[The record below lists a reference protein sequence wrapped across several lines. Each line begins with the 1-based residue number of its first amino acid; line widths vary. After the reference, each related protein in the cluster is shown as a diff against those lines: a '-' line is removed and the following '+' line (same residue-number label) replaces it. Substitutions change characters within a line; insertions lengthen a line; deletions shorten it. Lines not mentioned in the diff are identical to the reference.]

1 MRQQATDFPTE
12 EEANNC
18 TINKKEKK
26 PPPATWQR
34 IIKEVDNSQVSTS
47 PSRGLSH
54 RRQNQKIHQTSLAI
68 RSLPC
73 RAKLWWFFLEPAE
86 MTTKA
91 QWLILI
97 TFGDALE
104 NQDCGFPF
112 IGFFPANCEGEE
124 GFTEREMRR
133 TESLEP
139 PRNCPVSLPPLSQ
152 QSDSLHPWKNMKS
165 SSHQIKDVPVCCGN
179 PPMNP
184 VLTIS

>member
-1 MRQQATDFPTE
+1 MEQVSSRVKSRSDPEIPGKFRPERSGRNQCVPFRVKATKSKTQANNCTATDFPTE

-91 QWLILI
+91 QWLEINAVL
-97 TFGDALE
+97 F
-104 NQDCGFPF
+104 
-112 IGFFPANCEGEE
+112 
-124 GFTEREMRR
+124 
-133 TESLEP
+133 
-139 PRNCPVSLPPLSQ
+139 
-152 QSDSLHPWKNMKS
+152 DSPH
-165 SSHQIKDVPVCCGN
+165 
-179 PPMNP
+179 
-184 VLTIS
+184 